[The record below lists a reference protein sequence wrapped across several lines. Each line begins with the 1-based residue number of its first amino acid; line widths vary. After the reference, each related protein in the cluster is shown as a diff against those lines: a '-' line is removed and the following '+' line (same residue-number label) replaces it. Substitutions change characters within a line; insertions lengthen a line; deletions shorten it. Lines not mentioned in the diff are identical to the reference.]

1 MTFNLAKGSTLAS
14 LAACATLF
22 ATLTFLMTEL
32 SSAAKAEERCVRLEN
47 WSARSDAINERVYI
61 KPTGS
66 RYLLEYTTSNEDG
79 VYLFFA
85 TQPISDGDYR
95 FRASIETGE
104 SPAVF
109 EIHLDGAKDLE
120 SGQPLAFM
128 VSERLGISIDRRVTV
143 SGGRATLRI
152 RSQPN
157 FPARIWSFAT
167 DPTLC
172 RID

>member
-22 ATLTFLMTEL
+22 ATLTFLMTA
-32 SSAAKAEERCVRLEN
+32 AAKAEERCVRLEN
-47 WSARSDAINERVYI
+47 WSARSDAINARVYI
-61 KPTGS
+61 NPTGS

-157 FPARIWSFAT
+157 VPTRIWSFAT